1 MKIIY
6 ECKVKAQGDCAEE
19 FRDTNMFVIFG
30 DNAPPEIKD
39 YCYWIDLAPINGTI
53 AAGQYLRVDG
63 QSYKITAVGEEAPV
77 TLAGLG
83 HCTFNFNGRTEVDL
97 PGTIDVEEK
106 PLPEIKT
113 GTVIQIVEA

>member
-19 FRDTNMFVIFG
+19 FRETNMFVIFG

-63 QSYKITAVGEEAPV
+63 RSYLILSA
-77 TLAGLG
+77 AGIFPS
-83 HCTFNFNGRTEVDL
+83 T
-97 PGTIDVEEK
+97 
-106 PLPEIKT
+106 
-113 GTVIQIVEA
+113 